1 MKLEAFTQEVKEALG
16 DGLISLVVYGS
27 AASGEEDKQYSDINT
42 LIVAEKLDLP
52 VLKRLAGAISGWVKK
67 GQPAPTLFTMKR
79 LEKSVDVF
87 PIEVLDMKERNR
99 ILAGKDVLTDFEVD
113 TSNLRFQVEQQ
124 LKGKFL
130 QLRDAYLMTDN
141 KPKLIGELLV
151 QSLSTFQ
158 ILFRAAYRL
167 YEPDEACT
175 KLEAAGKLAA
185 KVGFEE
191 TPFKQVALLK
201 VGAIK
206 GKDLDVEQ
214 LFADYLKAVAQVAD
228 AVDAL
233 ETAG

>member
-27 AASGEEDKQYSDINT
+27 SATGEADKQYSDINT
-42 LIVAEKLDLP
+42 LIVAKSLDVP
-52 VLKRLAGAISGWVKK
+52 VLKQLAGAISGWVKK
-67 GQPAPTLFTMKR
+67 GQPAPTLFTMSR

-99 ILAGKDVLTDFEVD
+99 VLAGEDVLSGLEVD

-130 QLRDAYLMTDN
+130 QLRDAYLLTDN
-141 KPKLIGELLV
+141 KQKLIVELLV

-167 YEPDEACT
+167 YAPTETINKAQAAT
-175 KLEAAGKLAA
+175 KLAE
-185 KVGFEE
+185 KVGFSAE
-191 TPFKQVALLK
+191 PFLQVSRLRAGELK
-201 VGAIK
+201 A
-206 GKDLDVEQ
+206 KDVAVEY
-214 LFADYLKAVAQVAD
+214 LFADYLQAVSLAAD

-233 ETAG
+233 ES